1 MTPRVTTKQRGEV
14 EIRAHA
20 RWSAGDSMS
29 STPPSLPP
37 SLTQSAQ
44 SWRVLAPGPVMASR
58 SPVDVERCPFL

>member
-1 MTPRVTTKQRGEV
+1 MSPTLERRLSRSTQGTSSSV
-14 EIRAHA
+14 AL

-44 SWRVLAPGPVMASR
+44 SWRVLAPGP
-58 SPVDVERCPFL
+58 CPARPAGCICQPF